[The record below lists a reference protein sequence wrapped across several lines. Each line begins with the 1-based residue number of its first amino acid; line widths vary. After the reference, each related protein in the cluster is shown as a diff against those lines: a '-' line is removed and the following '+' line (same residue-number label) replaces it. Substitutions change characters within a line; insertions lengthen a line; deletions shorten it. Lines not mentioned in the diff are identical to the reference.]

1 MQNNQTQRDTISRL
15 ALCCSALAR
24 SGQILS
30 TVTGPA
36 QARTALRQAATH
48 LDEDPRLAGLANLA
62 ELAAECR
69 SAAEAPD
76 DAGLV
81 AVCRQLAARLARQA
95 SSVATEVQG
104 QSRKVVK
111 PAVEP
116 MPAAPVAA
124 EEVVVAEPAPAAAVA
139 AEGAV
144 VAEPV
149 PAAPA
154 PLPPGYQYVTVART
168 PEEQSV
174 VVAVLKGGKRFAIVA
189 NGTVID
195 TETNLMWAA
204 KVGPPANYAAASRYA
219 AACGLGGYADWRLPR
234 PEELRSLLTG
244 SGRDFARTSRMLIAE
259 GSGAEAEQLWSGE
272 FQWRWLIL
280 WREVVIMSVRNAETA
295 IRRAGAVGPCP
306 LPVRSAA

>member
-1 MQNNQTQRDTISRL
+1 MQNNQTQRDTINRL

-30 TVTGPA
+30 AVGGA
-36 QARTALRQAATH
+36 GQARSALRQAATH

-69 SAAEAPD
+69 SAADAPD
-76 DAGLV
+76 DAALV
-81 AVCRQLAARLARQA
+81 AVCRQMAARLARQA
-95 SSVATEVQG
+95 SQVATEVQG

-116 MPAAPVAA
+116 VPAAPVV
-124 EEVVVAEPAPAAAVA
+124 EEPAVVAEPVPVAPVA
-139 AEGAV
+139 PEEPV

-149 PAAPA
+149 PAAAA
-154 PLPPGYQYVTVART
+154 PPPPGYQYVTVART
-168 PEEQSV
+168 PEEQAV
-174 VVAVLKGGKRFAIVA
+174 VAAVLKGGGRFAVLT

-204 KVGPPANYAAASRYA
+204 KVGPSANYTAACRYA

-244 SGRDFARTSRMLIAE
+244 SGRDFARTTGMLIAE
-259 GSGAEAEQLWSGE
+259 GSGVEAEHLWTAE
-272 FQWRWLIL
+272 FQWRWLFL
-280 WREVVIMSVRNAETA
+280 WREVVTMSVRNAETA
-295 IRRAGAVGPCP
+295 IRRAGGVGPCP
-306 LPVRSAA
+306 LPVRSAT